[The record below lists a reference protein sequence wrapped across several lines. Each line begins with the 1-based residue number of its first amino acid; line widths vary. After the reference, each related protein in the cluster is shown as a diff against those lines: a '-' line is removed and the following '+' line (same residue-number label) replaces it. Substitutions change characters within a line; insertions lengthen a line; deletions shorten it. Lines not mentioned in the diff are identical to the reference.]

1 MRVAALAI
9 GGLLQGLPL
18 PDAIQPPLREILAR
32 MLRVYVDVFVQLDL
46 EVGWS
51 SDGQVLGIFEK
62 PKPAFNCHPQ
72 SGEPTFFSGI
82 HSQSSILQARR
93 EGERFRGVAATD
105 VFWGDGEICGSDAEI
120 EVSLLEHVDEVIRR
134 CTRRVL
140 MEPGDKKNEKRELIS
155 DIWGKRGATYGEK
168 GGCRVG
174 GVFFSST
181 RIVSSTDAT
190 HSLARG
196 STESSGSPV
205 PHLVEMIS

>member
-1 MRVAALAI
+1 
-9 GGLLQGLPL
+9 
-18 PDAIQPPLREILAR
+18 
-32 MLRVYVDVFVQLDL
+32 MLR
-46 EVGWS
+46 
-51 SDGQVLGIFEK
+51 DG
-62 PKPAFNCHPQ
+62 
-72 SGEPTFFSGI
+72 S
-82 HSQSSILQARR
+82 SQSSILQARR

>member
-1 MRVAALAI
+1 MLASLSAAVRETLCERPLRVRVAALAI

-140 MEPGDKKNEKRELIS
+140 MEPGDVVLLDSYSVLHGR
-155 DIWGKRGATYGEK
+155 DTFTGKRQH
-168 GGCRVG
+168 
-174 GVFFSST
+174 GVIWLTCPSFG
-181 RIVSSTDAT
+181 RDD
-190 HSLARG
+190 
-196 STESSGSPV
+196 
-205 PHLVEMIS
+205 